1 MIGIILIGAVL
12 LAIVFGVM
20 AAVTKSLN
28 LAVAAGICVLV
39 VVVLLALGARLPAA
53 ALPALAR

>member
-28 LAVAAGICVLV
+28 L
-39 VVVLLALGARLPAA
+39 VVLLALGARLPAA